1 MRTVS
6 PRIITS
12 VILILLVA
20 SGLGYLARWKYLQ
33 LSAPVSQ
40 PSETPEMVKIE
51 IAGPVQTQSKAT
63 AVGTVLAP
71 RSIQL
76 RTEMVGVIASVE
88 FKPGQIVE
96 EAQELLKLDSS
107 VERAQLASAVA
118 LQQIADS
125 TYRRTKLAS
134 ENRAISEMELD
145 QSDSMLAQANAE
157 VARLEAIIR
166 RKTIIA
172 PFRAKAGLFDLHEGQ
187 YLPEGTP
194 ITMLQGIAG
203 YAFVDFMMP
212 QQVADFLQVNDSVS
226 ILLPAEETLSG
237 CVVAIDSQADRL
249 TRSVMARA
257 KIDSP
262 PAILQPNDSVKVAI
276 DYGPR
281 VDSVQVP
288 LIALRSAPTSAFVFV
303 AEKDTNDETKMRARV
318 RNVVPG
324 PTVGQNV
331 SVLSGLQAGERVV
344 TEGSFKLRDKAWVV
358 DAESEGP

>member
-1 MRTVS
+1 
-6 PRIITS
+6 
-12 VILILLVA
+12 
-20 SGLGYLARWKYLQ
+20 
-33 LSAPVSQ
+33 
-40 PSETPEMVKIE
+40 MVGTG
-51 IAGPVQTQSKAT
+51 IAVPIQTQSKAT
-63 AVGTVLAP
+63 AVGTILAP

-76 RTEMVGVIASVE
+76 RTEMVGTIAFIG
-88 FKPGQIVE
+88 FKPGEIVE

-107 VERAQLASAVA
+107 VEKAQLASAKA

-125 TYRRTKLAS
+125 TYQRTKLAS
-134 ENRAISEMELD
+134 ESRAISEMELD
-145 QSDSMLAQANAE
+145 QSASVLAQARAE

-187 YLPEGTP
+187 YLPEGAP
-194 ITMLQGIAG
+194 ITMLQGVED
-203 YAFVDFMMP
+203 YVFVDFMMP
-212 QQVADFLQVNDSVS
+212 QQVADFLHTNDSVS
-226 ILLPAEETLSG
+226 ILLSAKESLPA
-237 CVVAIDSQADRL
+237 CVVAVDSQADKL

-262 PAILQPNDSVKVAI
+262 PTVLQPNDSVKVAI

-288 LIALRSAPTSAFVFV
+288 LTALRSAPTSAFVFV
-303 AEKDTNDETKMRARV
+303 VEKDANDETKLLARM

-331 SVLSGLQAGERVV
+331 SILSGLQAGERVV
-344 TEGSFKLRDKAWVV
+344 TDGSFKLRNEAWIIP
-358 DAESEGP
+358 AESEGP

>member
-1 MRTVS
+1 MRTVF

-33 LSAPVSQ
+33 ISAPVPA
-40 PSETPEMVKIE
+40 PSETPEMVGTG
-51 IAGPVQTQSKAT
+51 IAVPIQTQSKAT
-63 AVGTVLAP
+63 AVGTILAP

-76 RTEMVGVIASVE
+76 RTELVGMIASIQ

-96 EAQELLKLDSS
+96 EAQVLLELDSS
-107 VERAQLASAVA
+107 VEKAQLDSALA
-118 LQQIADS
+118 LRQIADS

-145 QSDSMLAQANAE
+145 QSVSALAQAKAE

-172 PFRAKAGLFDLHEGQ
+172 PFRAKAGLFDLHKGQ

-194 ITMLQGIAG
+194 ITMLQGVED
-203 YAFVDFMMP
+203 YVFVDFMMP
-212 QQVADFLQVNDSVS
+212 QQVADFLHTNDSIS
-226 ILLPAEETLSG
+226 ILLSAKESLPA
-237 CVVAIDSQADRL
+237 CVVAVDSQADKL

-262 PAILQPNDSVKVAI
+262 PAFLQPNDSVKVAI

-281 VDSVQVP
+281 VDSVQIP
-288 LIALRSAPTSAFVFV
+288 LTALRSAPTSAFVFV
-303 AEKDTNDETKMRARV
+303 AEKGTGDETKIRARM

-324 PTVGQNV
+324 PTVGQSV
-331 SVLSGLQAGERVV
+331 SILSGLQAGERVV
-344 TEGSFKLRDKAWVV
+344 TDGSFKLRDKAWII

>member
-33 LSAPVSQ
+33 ISAPV
-40 PSETPEMVKIE
+40 PVPGEIPEMVGTG
-51 IAGPVQTQSKAT
+51 IAVPIQTQSKAT
-63 AVGTVLAP
+63 AVGTILAP

-76 RTEMVGVIASVE
+76 RTEMVGTIAFVG
-88 FKPGQIVE
+88 FKPGEIVE

-107 VERAQLASAVA
+107 VEKAQLASAKA

-125 TYRRTKLAS
+125 TYQRTKLAS
-134 ENRAISEMELD
+134 ESRAISEMELD
-145 QSDSMLAQANAE
+145 QSASVLAQARAE

-172 PFRAKAGLFDLHEGQ
+172 PFRAKAGLFDLHKGQ
-187 YLPEGTP
+187 YLPEGAP
-194 ITMLQGIAG
+194 ITMLQGVED
-203 YAFVDFMMP
+203 YVFVDFMMP

-226 ILLPAEETLSG
+226 ILLSVKESLPA
-237 CVVAIDSQADRL
+237 CVVAVDSQADKL

-262 PAILQPNDSVKVAI
+262 PTVLQPNDSVKVAI

-288 LIALRSAPTSAFVFV
+288 LTALRSAPTSAFVFV
-303 AEKDTNDETKMRARV
+303 VEKDANDETKLLARM

-331 SVLSGLQAGERVV
+331 SILSGLQVGERVV
-344 TEGSFKLRDKAWVV
+344 TDGSFKLRNEAWIIP
-358 DAESEGP
+358 AESEGP

>member
-6 PRIITS
+6 LRIITS

-33 LSAPVSQ
+33 ISAPVPV
-40 PSETPEMVKIE
+40 PSGIPEMVGTG
-51 IAGPVQTQSKAT
+51 IAVPVQTQSKVT
-63 AVGTVLAP
+63 AVGTILAP

-76 RTEMVGVIASVE
+76 RTEMVGTIASID

-107 VERAQLASAVA
+107 VEQAQLASAKA

-125 TYRRTKLAS
+125 TNRRTKLAS
-134 ENRAISEMELD
+134 ESRAISEMELD
-145 QSDSMLAQANAE
+145 QSDSVLAQANAE

-166 RKTIIA
+166 RKTIFA
-172 PFRAKAGLFDLHEGQ
+172 PFTAKAGLFDLHEGQ

-194 ITMLQGIAG
+194 ITMLQGIAE

-226 ILLPAEETLSG
+226 ILLTAEETLSG

-257 KIDSP
+257 KISSP

-276 DYGPR
+276 EYGPR
-281 VDSVQVP
+281 ADSVQVP
-288 LIALRSAPTSAFVFV
+288 LTSLRSAPASAFVFV
-303 AEKDTNDETKMRARV
+303 VEKDANDETKLLARI

-331 SVLSGLQAGERVV
+331 SILSGLQAGERVV
-344 TEGSFKLRDKAWVV
+344 TDGSFKLRDKAWII

>member
-33 LSAPVSQ
+33 ISAPVPA
-40 PSETPEMVKIE
+40 PSETPEMVGTG
-51 IAGPVQTQSKAT
+51 IAVPIQTQSKAT
-63 AVGTVLAP
+63 AVGTILAP

-76 RTEMVGVIASVE
+76 RTELVGMIASLQ

-96 EAQELLKLDSS
+96 QAQVLLELDSS
-107 VERAQLASAVA
+107 VEKAQLDSALA
-118 LQQIADS
+118 LRQIADS

-145 QSDSMLAQANAE
+145 QSASVLAQAKAE

-172 PFRAKAGLFDLHEGQ
+172 PFRAKAGLFDLHQGQ
-187 YLPEGTP
+187 YLPEGAP
-194 ITMLQGIAG
+194 ITMLQGVED
-203 YAFVDFMMP
+203 YVFVDFMMP
-212 QQVADFLQVNDSVS
+212 QQVADFLHTNDSVS
-226 ILLPAEETLSG
+226 ILLSAKESLPA
-237 CVVAIDSQADRL
+237 CVVAVDSQADKL

-262 PAILQPNDSVKVAI
+262 PALLQPNDSVKVVI

-281 VDSVQVP
+281 VDSVQIP
-288 LIALRSAPTSAFVFV
+288 LTALRSAPTSAFVFV
-303 AEKDTNDETKMRARV
+303 AEKDTSDETKMRARM

-331 SVLSGLQAGERVV
+331 SILSGLQEGERVV
-344 TEGSFKLRDKAWVV
+344 TDGSFKLRDKAWII
-358 DAESEGP
+358 DAESDGP